1 MIAVV
6 DLTPKQ
12 EAFCL
17 AYIEAGNASEAY
29 RLAGYSAGNDKT
41 THEAASRLL
50 KNSKVIA
57 RVMALQQKHVERHQ
71 VTVDDLVRELDEA
84 RKLALDTEAPAA
96 AVAAIMGKGKLLGL
110 IVDRNQVGGDPN
122 NPVRTHTVIEQVI
135 IDSSKG
141 RGS

>member
-1 MIAVV
+1 M

-17 AYIEAGNASEAY
+17 AYIETSNASEAY
-29 RLAGYSAGNDKT
+29 RRAGYSAGNDKT

-57 RVMALQQKHVERHQ
+57 RVEALQRKHVERHEI
-71 VTVDDLVRELDEA
+71 TVDDLVRELDEA
-84 RKLALDTEAPAA
+84 RKLAIETEAPAA

-110 IVDRNQVGGDPN
+110 IVDRKELSGKDGAPIPIQ
-122 NPVRTHTVIEQVI
+122 RIEQVI
-135 IDSSKG
+135 IDPAKN
-141 RGS
+141 